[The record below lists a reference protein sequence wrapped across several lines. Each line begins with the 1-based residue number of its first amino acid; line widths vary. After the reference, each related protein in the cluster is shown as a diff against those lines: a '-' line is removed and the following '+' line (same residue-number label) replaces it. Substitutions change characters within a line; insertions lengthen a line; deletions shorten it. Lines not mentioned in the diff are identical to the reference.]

1 MTRTGYRIPSS
12 RGGGGGGGGDL
23 DDRAWASPCS
33 RPAPKRARLPPIHC
47 NAYDNN
53 NNM

>member
-12 RGGGGGGGGDL
+12 RGGGGGDL
-23 DDRAWASPCS
+23 DDRAWVSPCS
-33 RPAPKRARLPPIHC
+33 RPAPKRARLPPIY

-53 NNM
+53 NNNM